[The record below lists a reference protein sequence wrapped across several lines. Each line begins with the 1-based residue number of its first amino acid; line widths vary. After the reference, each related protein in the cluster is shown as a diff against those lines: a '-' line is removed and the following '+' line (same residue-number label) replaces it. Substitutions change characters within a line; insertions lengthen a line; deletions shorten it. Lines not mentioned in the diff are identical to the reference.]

1 MNYPALKWVGGIDG
15 KLQILDQTLL
25 PSVCTYINCFTPEEV
40 RKAITEMKIRG
51 APAIGLAGS
60 FALILGLK
68 RIQEKTFANFLKELD
83 ALAEILNSSR
93 PTAINLKWATRRIT
107 VKAKG
112 LGGRDLHNV
121 RELLL
126 KEALAM
132 KEEDTQICEQIGIHG
147 SDLLAPNS
155 HVLTLCNTGSLASS
169 GIGTALGAIYKAHNE
184 GKNIQVYVCETR
196 PMLQGARLTCWE
208 LSQAKIPCILI
219 PDNAAGYLLKQGK
232 IQAILVGADRVA
244 SNGDVANK
252 IGTYSL
258 AVLAKAHQIPFYVCA
273 PLSSID
279 LNMEH
284 GFQIPIE
291 ERSESELLEK
301 FFSQRIAP
309 EGVRCYNPAFDI
321 TPADFITQIITEKR
335 AIEPTRKNIA
345 DLFVGQV
352 RPVIESTSLNEV
364 SLNESLD
371 S

>member
-15 KLQILDQTLL
+15 RLQILDQTLL
-25 PSVCTYINCFTPEEV
+25 PSVCTYVNCLTSEEV

-51 APAIGLAGS
+51 ALAIGIAGA
-60 FALILGLK
+60 FGLILGLK

-83 ALAEILNSSR
+83 ALAEIMNSSR
-93 PTAINLKWATRRIT
+93 PTAINLKWATRRVT
-107 VKAKG
+107 SKAKG

-126 KEALAM
+126 KEVVTM
-132 KEEDTQICEQIGIHG
+132 QEEDAQVCEQIGIHG
-147 SDLLAPNS
+147 ADLLAPNS
-155 HVLTLCNTGSLASS
+155 QILTLCNTGSLASS
-169 GIGTALGAIYKAHNE
+169 GIGTALGAVYKATSE
-184 GKNIQVYVCETR
+184 GKNIHVYVCETR

-208 LSQAKIPCILI
+208 LSQAKIPCTLI

-232 IQAILVGADRVA
+232 IQAVLVGADRIA

-279 LNMEH
+279 LNMEN

-291 ERSESELLEK
+291 ERSETELLEK
-301 FFSQRIAP
+301 FFAQRIAP
-309 EGVRCYNPAFDI
+309 EGIRCYNPAFDI
-321 TPADFITQIITEKR
+321 TPADFITQIVTEKR
-335 AIEPTRKNIA
+335 SIEPTRKNIS

-352 RPVIESTSLNEV
+352 RPLMESTS
-364 SLNESLD
+364 
-371 S
+371 